1 MYIYLDVH
9 DLIKQHKTGFNTI
22 QAYIDDPS
30 VSKSNYVDTFCRA
43 RCVIKYHPILTDE
56 GEVRPLNP
64 DLAPNDIHEFI
75 GYRLPDELY
84 YYLMRG
90 LIGPQSINTLVSGVL
105 IENAPLDNGE
115 TTEYRNFLLGLL
127 SIRTQTLSLLTQ
139 PLHQFYQ
146 SRKIASHFYFDPT
159 NEHIMHHHT
168 NYNHATSGGSTST
181 PNSNATLLNTVY
193 DSTRSWHV
201 THEFINAEKKA
212 QNVN

>member
-1 MYIYLDVH
+1 M
-9 DLIKQHKTGFNTI
+9 
-22 QAYIDDPS
+22 DDPA
-30 VSKSNYVDTFCRA
+30 VSKTNYMDMFCRA

-64 DLAPNDIHEFI
+64 EMAPNDIHEFI

-84 YYLMRG
+84 YYLMRC

-105 IENAPLDNGE
+105 IENAPLDNGD

-146 SRKIASHFYFDPT
+146 SRKIASYFYFDPSS
-159 NEHIMHHHT
+159 EHIMQHHP
-168 NYNHATSGGSTST
+168 NYNNNNNSPTTGNTSW
-181 PNSNATLLNTVY
+181 LNNVY

-201 THEFINAEKKA
+201 THDFLDAEKKA
-212 QNVN
+212 QNVKQ